1 MVYTTWKRLN
11 THFIYDAHVLK
22 IPKIVS
28 CEGKIALSVSCDD
41 FLFLKYLITKVAISN
56 CNTTIHLENTFEQ
69 INHRSQVP
77 NELVISNH
85 TVLHN
90 YLRNVIRSTH
100 IGSFHVYQSSVKLF
114 HISKSQNLNQL
125 VIMKC
130 GVVEIKSIVQRIC
143 QILCLIGGSHHKS
156 NYRGLSI
163 LEIY

>member
-1 MVYTTWKRLN
+1 MVYTIWIRLN

-28 CEGKIALSVSCDD
+28 CEGKKGLSVSCDD
-41 FLFLKYLITKVAISN
+41 FLFFKYLITKVAISN
-56 CNTTIHLENTFEQ
+56 SKTTIHLKNTFKQ

-100 IGSFHVYQSSVKLF
+100 IGSFHVY
-114 HISKSQNLNQL
+114 
-125 VIMKC
+125 
-130 GVVEIKSIVQRIC
+130 
-143 QILCLIGGSHHKS
+143 
-156 NYRGLSI
+156 
-163 LEIY
+163 